1 MEKFKKVAGIAAPLD
16 MQNVDTD
23 MIIPKQFLKTITRE
37 NLGKAL
43 FYDLRFEPDGKEK
56 PDFILN
62 RKNYCDTK
70 ILIAGE
76 NFGCG
81 SSREHAPWALRDFGI
96 RVIIASRFADIFY
109 NNCFQN
115 ALLPI
120 ILPEPE
126 VQKLMEQAAR
136 GTNATFFVDLEK
148 QEISA
153 PDETISFE
161 IEPERKKS
169 LLEGRD
175 AIAHTLEKSDAIS
188 EFEQKQLERQPWLQS
203 SQANN
208 FMANDSMAND
218 SRAKNSPATST
229 AS

>member
-1 MEKFKKVAGIAAPLD
+1 MEKFKKVSGIAAVLD
-16 MQNVDTD
+16 MRNVDTD

-37 NLGKAL
+37 NLGNAL
-43 FYDLRFEPDGKEK
+43 FFDLRFEPDGEK
-56 PDFILN
+56 KSDFILN
-62 RKNYCDTK
+62 QKAYRNTE
-70 ILIAGE
+70 ILITGE

-120 ILPEPE
+120 ILPELE
-126 VQKLMEQAAR
+126 VRKLMEQAAR
-136 GTNATFFVDLEK
+136 GTNATFSIDLEK
-148 QEISA
+148 QQIST
-153 PDETISFE
+153 PDGTISFD

-175 AIAHTLEKSDAIS
+175 AIAHTMEKSDAIAK
-188 EFEQKQLERQPWLQS
+188 FEQKQLENQPWLQ
-203 SQANN
+203 NPI
-208 FMANDSMAND
+208 
-218 SRAKNSPATST
+218 AKTL
-229 AS
+229 

>member
-1 MEKFKKVAGIAAPLD
+1 MEKFKKISGIAAPLD
-16 MQNVDTD
+16 MRNVDTD
-23 MIIPKQFLKTITRE
+23 MIIPKQFLKTISRE
-37 NLGKAL
+37 NLGKGL
-43 FYDLRFEPDGKEK
+43 FFDLRFEPDGKEK
-56 PDFILN
+56 PNFILN
-62 RKNYCDTK
+62 QENYCDTK
-70 ILIAGE
+70 ILITGE

-120 ILPEPE
+120 ILPEKE

-136 GTNATFFVDLEK
+136 GRNAIFAIDLEK
-148 QEISA
+148 QEIAA
-153 PDETISFE
+153 PDGTIRFE

-175 AIAHTLEKSDAIS
+175 AIAHTLEKNEAIE
-188 EFEQKQLERQPWLQS
+188 EFEQKQLQSQPWLQS
-203 SQANN
+203 H
-208 FMANDSMAND
+208 MTE
-218 SRAKNSPATST
+218 NSPATSS
-229 AS
+229 AD